1 MREDAGQFDYIV
13 IGAGSAG
20 AVVAAR
26 LSEDPSNRVLLL
38 EAGGMDSHPGFR
50 LPLLMGAFIKSGIY
64 NWSYE
69 TEPEARLNGRR
80 IPWPRGRVIGGTST
94 LNGMVY
100 IRGVPSDYH
109 GWAEMGLRGW
119 SWDDVLP
126 LFQKS
131 EGHRDRHD
139 AFHGVAGPLHVGR
152 AQGRN
157 PLTQA
162 FVAAGVQAGYPIND
176 DFNGARQEG
185 FGFYDFTIR
194 NGRRCGTAR
203 AFVRPSLGRKNLKL
217 VTRALTTRIV
227 IENGRATDVEYQSG
241 NTLWRA
247 RAGREIILSAGAVN
261 SPQILMLS
269 GIGRA
274 EDLRGHGITSVVDL
288 PGVGQNLQDH
298 FDCCLVYESP
308 ATVSLYRQLRV
319 DRLASALVK
328 GLMFGKGPATVFPY
342 EGGAFIRVQPGA
354 EDPDVQIH
362 FMHGREDTARPH
374 GFGFGSNRPDDKHGF
389 TLRVSPLRPESRGT
403 IRLRSADPCEAPVIN
418 ANYLATDYDLRTTV
432 LGLRAMRQV
441 VRQPAFDRYRGREIW
456 PGPQVESDEEFRAWL
471 GEAGGTT
478 FHPVG
483 TCAMGTGPDAVV
495 DEALRVRGVTGLRV
509 ADASIMP
516 RIVSGNTN
524 APSIM
529 IGEKAAALISGK
541 PSA

>member
-1 MREDAGQFDYIV
+1 MRDDAGQFDYIV

-26 LSEDPSNRVLLL
+26 LSENANNRVLLL
-38 EAGGMDSHPGFR
+38 EAGGMDNHPGFR

-64 NWSYE
+64 NWGYE
-69 TEPEARLNGRR
+69 TEPEPHLDDRR

-100 IRGVPSDYH
+100 IRGVPSDYD
-109 GWAEMGLRGW
+109 GWGLKGW
-119 SWDDVLP
+119 SWDEVLP
-126 LFQKS
+126 FFRKS
-131 EGHRDRHD
+131 EGHEDRGD
-139 AFHGVAGPLHVGR
+139 PFHGTAGPLHVGR
-152 AQGRN
+152 ARGRN

-162 FVAAGVQAGYPIND
+162 FVEAGGQAGYPNND
-176 DFNGARQEG
+176 DFNSARQEG

-203 AFVRPSLGRKNLKL
+203 AFVRPSLSRKNLKL

-241 NTLWRA
+241 NKLWRA
-247 RAGREIILSAGAVN
+247 RAGRETILSAGAVN

-274 EDLRGHGITSVVDL
+274 ADLRGHGITPVLDL

-298 FDCCLVYESP
+298 FDCCLVYESTAP
-308 ATVSLYRQLRV
+308 VSLYRQLRV
-319 DRLASALVK
+319 DRLAFALVR
-328 GLMFGKGPATVFPY
+328 GLMFGKGAATVFPY

-354 EDPDVQIH
+354 EDPDIQIH
-362 FMHGREDTARPH
+362 FMHGREDTARLH
-374 GFGFGSNRPDDKHGF
+374 GFGLGSGRPNDKHGF
-389 TLRVSPLRPESRGT
+389 TLRVSPLRPESRGA
-403 IRLRSADPCEAPVIN
+403 IRLRSADPREAPVIN
-418 ANYLATDYDLRTTV
+418 ANYLATEYDVQTTI

-441 VRQPAFDRYRGREIW
+441 VQQPAFDHCRGREIW
-456 PGPQVESDEEFRAWL
+456 PGQQVESDAEFRNWL
-471 GEAGGTT
+471 GGAGGTT

-483 TCAMGTGPDAVV
+483 TCTMGTAPDAVV
-495 DEALRVRGVTGLRV
+495 DETLRVRGVEGLRV

-529 IGEKAAALISGK
+529 IGEKAAALISGE
-541 PSA
+541 PTA